1 MGSSRRADLTA
12 DLFKRGV
19 VLSLFPPPLFFSF
32 VFLALLTLLQ
42 LTLVRRYLLNLLGMS
57 RGFIS

>member
-12 DLFKRGV
+12 DLSKRGV

-32 VFLALLTLLQ
+32 VFLAGQ
-42 LTLVRRYLLNLLGMS
+42 AVSVKPVRHE
-57 RGFIS
+57 